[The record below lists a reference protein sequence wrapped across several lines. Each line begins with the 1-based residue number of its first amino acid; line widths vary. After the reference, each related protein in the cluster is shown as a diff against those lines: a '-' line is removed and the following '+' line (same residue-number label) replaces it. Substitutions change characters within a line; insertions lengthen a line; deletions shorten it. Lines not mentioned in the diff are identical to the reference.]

1 MRIQTK
7 YAAHGPRR
15 DLRNGSC
22 CFPGGPGGLRGLRPQ
37 RLPLPNCRNGLNVCP
52 LLHPLIH
59 PAGPSHVPPATQA
72 AGAGRK
78 RSTRHCQRT
87 RRFSQ
92 PRMAL
97 AGRTTQQEERGGPRA
112 RAAWVQIPA
121 LPPAPSPS
129 DLASDMI
136 TLRLSLSVRE
146 RESNSTLLTGDYE
159 NSLS

>member
-7 YAAHGPRR
+7 YAAHVGTRGMGAAVFRVGPEGY
-15 DLRNGSC
+15 DPSAS
-22 CFPGGPGGLRGLRPQ
+22 P
-37 RLPLPNCRNGLNVCP
+37 CP
-52 LLHPLIH
+52 TAGMVSTFVPSSIH
-59 PAGPSHVPPATQA
+59 SFISPAGPSHVTPATQA

-112 RAAWVQIPA
+112 RAASVQIPA
-121 LPPAPSPS
+121 LPPAPSLS